1 MDFRIKLIHF
11 IVLIFSIQYI
21 ACKSSKKVIQEKTL
35 YPSTVEEYVQK
46 LATPIAKNY
55 IQSKGNATLQYNG
68 ATIDGSIHLQSKKDS
83 ITIISLRKFGFEG
96 FRIRIQKDS
105 ITLLNRLEQNFSK
118 YSIQEFSEKNNIPIE
133 ISYLHDILANS
144 CFLPSQFKYTVDKKS
159 PQLINGSSEHIK
171 LSIKL
176 DSFDLFPKEFSLTRD
191 DVTAVYN
198 TVKIGKFNNQ
208 NVATEFN
215 VHVNHPETKE
225 MKANIHWDEINF
237 VPITQF
243 RFEIPSHYARKD

>member
-1 MDFRIKLIHF
+1 
-11 IVLIFSIQYI
+11 
-21 ACKSSKKVIQEKTL
+21 
-35 YPSTVEEYVQK
+35 
-46 LATPIAKNY
+46 
-55 IQSKGNATLQYNG
+55 
-68 ATIDGSIHLQSKKDS
+68 
-83 ITIISLRKFGFEG
+83 
-96 FRIRIQKDS
+96 QKDS

-176 DSFDLFPKEFSLTRD
+176 DSFDLFPKEFSLTHD
-191 DVTAVYN
+191 DVTAVYK